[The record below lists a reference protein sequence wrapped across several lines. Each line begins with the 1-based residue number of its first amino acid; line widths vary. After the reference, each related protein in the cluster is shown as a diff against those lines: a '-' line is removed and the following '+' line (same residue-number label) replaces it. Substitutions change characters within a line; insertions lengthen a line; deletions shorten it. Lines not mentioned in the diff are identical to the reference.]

1 MNMQELNR
9 FSVFTEIIFGMHS
22 SGQLGQECKRLGA
35 TKVAVVTDSV
45 VAAILDEALDS
56 FGKSGLPYVVYD
68 QATADPT
75 DEDINRAAIFLKEEG
90 CDCVVTAGGGSALC
104 TGKGAAFMATNEGSI
119 VDYEEKGK
127 RRRPSLPCI
136 AIPTTAG
143 SGSEVSK
150 ITPITNSKTNIKS
163 GIFGDAP
170 RVALLDP
177 LLLKTVPRG
186 QAVASGV
193 DALTHCVESF
203 TSKKAT
209 PLTDCI
215 ALKGMEMIGRS
226 FCSSVLGDD
235 LNAKGEMLFASMV
248 ANIACGSAGLGLSH
262 ALNGGLTYLYRA
274 RGYKPVAYGDL
285 HAICLPL
292 VMEFNLPAAE
302 EKFAHMALALGAD
315 GKGDR
320 RETAM
325 KSITR
330 VKEVFTTLNTLYKLP
345 WEAIPSDEMEAVAE
359 LTLNTP
365 LAEVNPRRASKAEA
379 VSLIQK
385 ALEGWR

>member
-1 MNMQELNR
+1 MDMHELSR
-9 FSVFTEIIFGMHS
+9 FSVFTDIIFGLHS

-35 TKVAVVTDSV
+35 TTVGVVTDSA
-45 VAAILDEALDS
+45 VAAILDEAIDS
-56 FGKSGLPYVVYD
+56 LQKSALSYQVYD
-68 QATADPT
+68 RATTDPT
-75 DEDINRAAIFLKEEG
+75 EEDITRAAIFLKEKG

-104 TGKGAAFMATNEGSI
+104 TGKGAAFMATNHGSI
-119 VDYEEKGK
+119 VDFDEKGK
-127 RRRPSLPCI
+127 SRRPPLPCI

-203 TSKKAT
+203 TSKRST
-209 PLTDCI
+209 PLTDSI
-215 ALKGMEMIGRS
+215 ALKGMEMIGS
-226 FCSSVLGDD
+226 AFCPSVLGDD
-235 LNAKGEMLFASMV
+235 LTAKGEMLFASTV

-262 ALNGGLTYLYRA
+262 ALNGGLTYLYRTK
-274 RGYKPVAYGDL
+274 GYRPVAYGDL
-285 HAICLPL
+285 HSICLPL

-315 GKGDR
+315 AKGGR
-320 RETAM
+320 QEMAIR
-325 KSITR
+325 SITK
-330 VKEVFTTLNTLYKLP
+330 VKEVFTALDTFYKLP
-345 WEAIPSDEMEAVAE
+345 WEAIPLNEMEEVAE

-365 LAEVNPRRASKAEA
+365 LAEVNPRRASKKEI